1 MPIPESQFEVW
12 KKTGA
17 DKGSKEASDKI
28 ERLLRL
34 DRSPAEQSD
43 GTYEIR
49 RQGSYKNH
57 TYTRGSSDV
66 DIIAK
71 LTSAWSRD
79 LSELD
84 EDEKERYERY
94 HTSPEYGYD
103 EFCSDIWSWLSKKFD
118 SSVISWS
125 GKAIEISKE
134 SGRLNVDVDL
144 VPCIE
149 HRRYTAY
156 PAYGEGE
163 FESGMAFEPRYSRE
177 KIVNYPR
184 LHYENGCDMHSNYKE
199 TIRIFKNARDYY
211 NDHFDSF
218 WSIGAHSYGIECLIY
233 NVPED
238 ILKRSSRADRF
249 HETLEF
255 LEDAELEDFD
265 QVSEMEK
272 LFGPS
277 NTQWDISEA
286 ETLIDRLTE
295 MWDDWYDK
303 KKNAQLFN

>member
-1 MPIPESQFEVW
+1 MPIPESQFDIW

-49 RQGSYKNH
+49 RQGSYKNY

-71 LTSAWSRD
+71 LTSAWSKD
-79 LSELD
+79 LSELSD
-84 EDEKERYERY
+84 DDKERYETF
-94 HTSPEYGYD
+94 HSPAEYGYD
-103 EFCSDIWSWLSKKFD
+103 EFCEDIWNWLTKKFD
-118 SSVISWS
+118 RSVISWS
-125 GKAIEISKE
+125 GKAIEISNE

-156 PAYGEGE
+156 PAYGEDE
-163 FESGMAFEPRYSRE
+163 FDSGMAFEPRYSRE
-177 KIVNYPR
+177 KIVNYPG
-184 LHYENGCDMHSNYKE
+184 LHYDNGCDMHSNYKE
-199 TIRIFKNARDYY
+199 TVRIFKNARDYY

-218 WSIGAHSYGIECLIY
+218 WSIGAHSYGIECLTY
-233 NVPED
+233 NVPEE
-238 ILKRSSRADRF
+238 ILKRSNRADRF

-255 LEDAELEDFD
+255 LGDTELGEFD

-272 LFGPS
+272 LFGSS
-277 NTQWDISEA
+277 NTQWTVSEA
-286 ETLIDRLTE
+286 ETLIDRLSE

-303 KKNAQLFN
+303 KKHAQLFN

>member
-43 GTYEIR
+43 GNYDIR

-79 LSELD
+79 LSALSD
-84 EDEKERYERY
+84 EDRERYER
-94 HTSPEYGYD
+94 HHSSADYGYD
-103 EFCSDIWSWLSKKFD
+103 EFSQDVWQWLTKKFD
-118 SSVISWS
+118 YDVISWS
-125 GKAIEISKE
+125 GKAIEISRE
-134 SGRLNVDVDL
+134 SGRINVDVDL
-144 VPCIE
+144 VPCVE
-149 HRRYTAY
+149 HRRYTSY
-156 PAYGEGE
+156 PSYGEGVYDT
-163 FESGMAFEPRYSRE
+163 GMAFHPRSSTE
-177 KIVNYPR
+177 KIVNYPGI
-184 LHYENGCDMHSNYKE
+184 HYDNGCGKHGNYKE
-199 TIRIFKNARDYY
+199 TVRIFKNARDHY
-211 NDHFDSF
+211 NDYFDTV
-218 WSIGAHSYGIECLIY
+218 WTIGAHSYGIECLIY
-233 NVPED
+233 NVPD
-238 ILKRSSRADRF
+238 SILKRSSRSDRF
-249 HETLEF
+249 VEVLEF
-255 LEDAELEDFD
+255 LGNADLSTFD

-272 LFGPS
+272 LFGSS

-286 ETLIDRLTE
+286 ETLIDRLAE
-295 MWDDWYDK
+295 MWNDWYDK
-303 KKNAQLFN
+303 RKNAQLLH